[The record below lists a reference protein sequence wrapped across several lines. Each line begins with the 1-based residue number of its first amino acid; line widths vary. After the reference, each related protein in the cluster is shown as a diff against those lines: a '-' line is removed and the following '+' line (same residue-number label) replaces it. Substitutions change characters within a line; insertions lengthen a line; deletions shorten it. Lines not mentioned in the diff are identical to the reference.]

1 MPAYARWLCPR
12 DIGEIG
18 MEYNYDINSYAAQ
31 HILTLY
37 AALFCSNKRI
47 ASLVLSVYCF
57 LLVDSELEDK
67 KQGVKG
73 YFGNKTMIAESIGV
87 EKKNVEKA
95 MKVLEEL
102 EWVVKNENRAIM
114 VTYYVVSPET
124 AMKLGEKKAYELTF
138 SPLW

>member
-1 MPAYARWLCPR
+1 MKN
-12 DIGEIG
+12 G
-18 MEYNYDINSYAAQ
+18 YDINNYAVQ
-31 HILTLY
+31 HMLTLY

-47 ASLVLSVYCF
+47 ASLVLSIYCF

-73 YFGNKTMIAESIGV
+73 YTGNKTMIAESIGV
-87 EKKNVEKA
+87 EKKYIEKA

-124 AMKLGEKKAYELTF
+124 AVKLGEKKAYELTF

>member
-1 MPAYARWLCPR
+1 MVQK
-12 DIGEIG
+12 
-18 MEYNYDINSYAAQ
+18 YDINSYAVQ
-31 HILTLY
+31 HMLTLY
-37 AALFCSNKRI
+37 AALLCSDKRI

-73 YFGNKTMIAESIGV
+73 YIGNKTMIAEGIGV
-87 EKKNVEKA
+87 DKKYVEKA
-95 MKVLEEL
+95 IKVLEKL

-124 AMKLGEKKAYELTF
+124 AVKLGEKKAYELTF

>member
-1 MPAYARWLCPR
+1 
-12 DIGEIG
+12 
-18 MEYNYDINSYAAQ
+18 MECNYDINSYAVQ
-31 HILTLY
+31 HMLTLY
-37 AALFCSNKRI
+37 AALFCSNKRL

-57 LLVDSELEDK
+57 LLVDSDLEDK

-73 YFGNKTMIAESIGV
+73 YIGNKTMIAESVGV
-87 EKKNVEKA
+87 EKKHVEKA

-114 VTYYVVSPET
+114 VTHYVVSPET
-124 AMKLGEKKAYELTF
+124 AVKLGEKKAYELTF

>member
-1 MPAYARWLCPR
+1 M
-12 DIGEIG
+12 GHS
-18 MEYNYDINSYAAQ
+18 YDINSYTVQ

-47 ASLVLSVYCF
+47 ASLALSVYCF
-57 LLVDSELEDK
+57 LLVDSDLEDK

-73 YFGNKTMIAESIGV
+73 YTGNKTMIAELIGV
-87 EKKNVEKA
+87 EKKYVEKA
-95 MKVLEEL
+95 MRVLEEL

-124 AMKLGEKKAYELTF
+124 AVKLGEEKTYELTF